1 MAEADS
7 TKPESEGNAPG
18 TDAAAKIQK
27 SSNGVY
33 RAGDAAASDA
43 AAKPVLEPPPQEAG
57 NFPRRAGLA
66 NLYLAIKHINDA
78 SVAENVKQRFSDY
91 VTIILVIMCILSLVM
106 AVSVPVSPVL
116 KLLPL
121 LFTVGSVVFY
131 IINRLGIMISLTARQ
146 ALIVWQILVAG
157 FWLGVTSAMLVMLAC
172 FYFVSQGG
180 PSGI

>member
-1 MAEADS
+1 VAEADPI
-7 TKPESEGNAPG
+7 KPESTG
-18 TDAAAKIQK
+18 DAQ
-27 SSNGVY
+27 
-33 RAGDAAASDA
+33 AGDKPAQPVTPAAVPAF
-43 AAKPVLEPPPQEAG
+43 EPPMAQESG

-66 NLYLAIKHINDA
+66 NLYLAVKHINDA

-91 VTIILVIMCILSLVM
+91 VTIVLVIMCILSLVM

-172 FYFVSQGG
+172 FYFVSQGPQG
-180 PSGI
+180 

>member
-1 MAEADS
+1 MAEADVPKPDS
-7 TKPESEGNAPG
+7 TPVPVPVDVG
-18 TDAAAKIQK
+18 AA
-27 SSNGVY
+27 V
-33 RAGDAAASDA
+33 
-43 AAKPVLEPPPQEAG
+43 PQEG
-57 NFPRRAGLA
+57 GQFPRRAGLA
-66 NLYLAIKHINDA
+66 NLFLAIRHINDA

-91 VTIILVIMCILSLVM
+91 VTIVLVIMCILSLVM
-106 AVSVPVSPVL
+106 AVSVNVSPVL

-172 FYFVSQGG
+172 FYFVSQGTSI
-180 PSGI
+180 P

>member
-1 MAEADS
+1 MAIAYKRGAS
-7 TKPESEGNAPG
+7 L
-18 TDAAAKIQK
+18 
-27 SSNGVY
+27 V
-33 RAGDAAASDA
+33 SDA
-43 AAKPVLEPPPQEAG
+43 ESNKSDASNQDQPVVPPVKDDPVDPEAG
-57 NFPRRAGLA
+57 QFPRRAGLS

-78 SVAENVKQRFSDY
+78 STADNVKQRFSDY
-91 VTIILVIMCILSLVM
+91 VTIVLVIMCILSLVM
-106 AVSVPVSPVL
+106 AVSVQVSPVL

-172 FYFVSQGG
+172 FYFVSQGTG
-180 PSGI
+180 GF